1 VSKADD
7 YEAKAL
13 ECLEL
18 SDQYLTPGNSSQ
30 WVAHVY
36 ATQAQVWATLARLH
50 RNDDFND
57 DVELY
62 NTEVEIFNRSHWGT
76 QLWNALTRRT
86 KAFRG

>member
-18 SDQYLTPGNSSQ
+18 SDQYLEPGNTSQ
-30 WVAHVY
+30 WVALRCTRPRHNLGDPG
-36 ATQAQVWATLARLH
+36 AMH
-50 RNDDFND
+50 RNDDYNE

-62 NTEVEIFNRSHWGT
+62 NAEVDIYNRSHWGSAVWAW
-76 QLWNALTRRT
+76 LKR
-86 KAFRG
+86 K